1 MTEKE
6 KYKSSK
12 FDTYFVEILGVIF
25 LIGIPLGIW
34 LDNYRWKIIFTS
46 LFVIFIAI
54 MISIA
59 ENVKE
64 KKFNEKTGNKK

>member
-12 FDTYFVEILGVIF
+12 FITYFVEILGWIF

-34 LDNYRWKIIFTS
+34 LNDYRWKIIFTS
-46 LFVIFIAI
+46 LFAIFIAI
-54 MISIA
+54 ILTLV

-64 KKFNEKTGNKK
+64 KKLNEDKKNEK

>member
-12 FDTYFVEILGVIF
+12 SYKYSVEILGWIF
-25 LIGIPLGIW
+25 IMGIPLGIW
-34 LDNYRWKIIFTS
+34 LNDYRWKIIFTS
-46 LFVIFIAI
+46 LFAIFIAI
-54 MISIA
+54 IITIVDQA
-59 ENVKE
+59 KE